1 MRPGTPF
8 TDDQEQCGGRERA
21 EHHEVIRQGE
31 LSQTDSKRGGQD
43 SENREGRLYGEK
55 PAKEVSKAFVGD
67 LVKEKAEGK
76 NDGARDDPIGGGP
89 KYSRLIEER
98 AKGRPRNQQPDSIE
112 NGEHADVNERQV
124 ARPAAKEEK
133 CDRGESD
140 SEKSDGGR
148 NNRELPAQ
156 LRARKR
162 CHGLS
167 QGKRAG
173 VRRVGHVGLNC
184 IQVHRHLPLGQSR
197 RLVRGAWWVVD
208 F

>member
-1 MRPGTPF
+1 M
-8 TDDQEQCGGRERA
+8 
-21 EHHEVIRQGE
+21 
-31 LSQTDSKRGGQD
+31 
-43 SENREGRLYGEK
+43 
-55 PAKEVSKAFVGD
+55 FVGD
-67 LVKEKAEGK
+67 LVKEKAQGK
-76 NDGARDDPIGGGP
+76 NDGARDDPIGVGP

-112 NGEHADVNERQV
+112 NREHADVNERQI

-162 CHGLS
+162 CHGLG

-184 IQVHRHLPLGQSR
+184 IQVHRLLPLGPSR
-197 RLVRGAWWVVD
+197 FGPVRGAIVGRRLRRNVTASRRCHFHGWFENNAPSRCVLIERIAPEILPANASFV
-208 F
+208 